1 MASKHHA
8 FICYPVQN
16 QDIVENLAGRLRD
29 IGVEAWVYSIDRTL
43 AEEVWKEIEEKI
55 RLCELFIFV
64 ASNFSIDAQGQHREL
79 QLALDRFKKDNV
91 SLRMIPILI
100 DKIDFRS
107 LPNELG
113 RENGLTLDAYTVCST
128 AHEIAKTF
136 FPDLLNTE

>member
-1 MASKHHA
+1 MAVKHHA

-55 RLCELFIFV
+55 RLCELFIFL
-64 ASNFSIDAQGQHREL
+64 ASKYSLDAQGQHREL

-100 DKIDFRS
+100 
-107 LPNELG
+107 
-113 RENGLTLDAYTVCST
+113 
-128 AHEIAKTF
+128 
-136 FPDLLNTE
+136 